1 MTNLHK
7 KGGAA
12 LITAALLILAL
23 MFTACPNNAGG
34 NTGGGGNSGGGGT
47 TIPTLNPDEQWVN
60 DAISKANAAPTLI
73 IGTGKKITLSGDDIK
88 WTSNKPG
95 IINVSDAVSGEYEV
109 TPPEGEAEV
118 ILTAKAVKGTF
129 SKEKPFTVIVH
140 KVVSPTLTA
149 ADLIKS
155 INVPAET
162 ETDLTLPAAVDGTP
176 GATVTWVSDKPA
188 VIGNDGKIKPGA
200 HNLRDIP
207 VKLTATLMYN
217 GTPATKDFTVT
228 LKRITKIEK
237 TETYGTD
244 TVNNTWTFT
253 DSEIVCTRIPTSG
266 SETNTSGYK
275 FLYTDIYTET
285 KTFKAQKIDHMFKGT
300 WYEFGSA
307 EHKAAHMGAGF
318 TEEVYT
324 FYINAFQAP
333 RSYVYEIL
341 YDEQNKPKSFQLY
354 PAYDG
359 TKEWFKQSGGYTDGV
374 ATYFTLWGSASTVFR
389 YNGENYSGTLN
400 AEGTVFTGQ
409 KDSETITV
417 NITDNHDGTLT
428 ITVGGNTYTLTFI
441 GFPFQY

>member
-7 KGGAA
+7 KGGAT

-23 MFTACPNNAGG
+23 LFTGCPNNAG
-34 NTGGGGNSGGGGT
+34 GGGGT

-60 DAISKANAAPTLI
+60 DAIGKANAAPTLI

-95 IINVSDAVSGEYEV
+95 IINVSEAVSGEYEV

-118 ILTAKAVKGTF
+118 ILTAKAVKGVF
-129 SKEKPFTVIVH
+129 SKEKPFTIIVH
-140 KVVSPTLTA
+140 KVASPTLTA

-176 GATVTWVSDKPA
+176 GATVTWVWDKPA

-200 HNLRDIP
+200 YNLRDIP

-217 GTPATKDFTVT
+217 GTPATRDFTVT

-253 DSEIVCTRIPTSG
+253 DSEIVCTSIRTSG
-266 SETNTSGYK
+266 AEENTFGYK
-275 FLYTDIYTET
+275 FLYTDINTEA
-285 KTFKAQKIDHMFKGT
+285 KTFKAQRIEQMIKGT
-300 WYEFGSA
+300 RYEFGSA
-307 EHKAAHMGAGF
+307 AHKAACMRSGF
-318 TEEVYT
+318 TEDGYT
-324 FYINAFQAP
+324 FYINTFQAP
-333 RSYVYEIL
+333 RNYVYEIL
-341 YDEQNKPKSFQLY
+341 CNEQNKPKSFQLG

-359 TKEWFKQSGGYTDGV
+359 TKEWFKQNGQYTDG
-374 ATYFTLWGSASTVFR
+374 AGIGCMLWGSAPTDFK
-389 YNGENYSGTLN
+389 YNGENYSGALN
-400 AEGTVFTGQ
+400 AGVTVFTGQ
-409 KDSETITV
+409 KGSETITV
-417 NITDNHDGTLT
+417 DITDNHDGTLT
-428 ITVGGNTYTLTFI
+428 ITVGSNTYTLTFTAW
-441 GFPFQY
+441 PFQ